1 MRSDENETDAAAD
14 FKTEPAA
21 VESSTPT
28 ATAKVIGFVSLGDK
42 VSIEKKKILVDE
54 RERVDSHKEERSSA
68 VDADSGSKADATAV
82 VSATPAVDAAAAAKA
97 KGAVELAGK
106 RVAKSTLPRSA
117 TVDEASAPHVTNL
130 VVVAPQVAARA
141 LKRSSSSS
149 ASAVAAT
156 AAARLAASPP
166 RPGSQHAK
174 QAAKATENGPAA
186 ETAVSKALPAKRQAD
201 RDARS

>member
-42 VSIEKKKILVDE
+42 VSIEKKKNLGDE
-54 RERVDSHKEERSSA
+54 RERVDSHKEERSSDA
-68 VDADSGSKADATAV
+68 DADSTSKADATAV
-82 VSATPAVDAAAAAKA
+82 GSATPAVDAAAAKA
-97 KGAVELAGK
+97 QGAVELAGK
-106 RVAKSTLPRSA
+106 HVAKSTLPRSA
-117 TVDEASAPHVTNL
+117 TVEEASAPHVTNL
-130 VVVAPQVAARA
+130 VVVAPQVAAVA

-156 AAARLAASPP
+156 AAARLAASH
-166 RPGSQHAK
+166 SNAK
-174 QAAKATENGPAA
+174 QAAKAAENGPAA
-186 ETAVSKALPAKRQAD
+186 EKAVSTALPAKRQAD